1 MPVAFKFSREFFER
15 LGEGV
20 ANEIVEWFN
29 QVDVTYRADLKQFNE
44 LNFERFDAK
53 LEQRLAEFAA
63 KLDRR
68 LNQLDTNWEVR
79 LAELDS
85 KVETRF
91 AAFESKVEA
100 RFAAFDSKWEGR
112 FAELDSKWEARF
124 AELDSKWDDRF
135 GKLDSKWE
143 GRFAEHDGRFDALER
158 RLAQLEVKIAETKS
172 DLTKTVLAAWA
183 GTVIP
188 LTGLMIVMFNA
199 LR

>member
-29 QVDVTYRADLKQFNE
+29 QVDVTYRADLRQFNE
-44 LNFERFDAK
+44 LNFDRFDAK

-68 LNQLDTNWEVR
+68 LNQLDAKWEIR
-79 LAELDS
+79 FTELD
-85 KVETRF
+85 
-91 AAFESKVEA
+91 SKVEA

-112 FAELDSKWEARF
+112 FAEHD
-124 AELDSKWDDRF
+124 
-135 GKLDSKWE
+135 
-143 GRFAEHDGRFDALER
+143 GRFTEHDGRFDKLER

-199 LR
+199 LS

>member
-1 MPVAFKFSREFFER
+1 MPVAFKFSREFFEC

-20 ANEIVEWFN
+20 ANEIVEWFH

-63 KLDRR
+63 RLDRR
-68 LNQLDTNWEVR
+68 LNQLDAQWEVR
-79 LAELDS
+79 LRE
-85 KVETRF
+85 
-91 AAFESKVEA
+91 
-100 RFAAFDSKWEGR
+100 
-112 FAELDSKWEARF
+112 
-124 AELDSKWDDRF
+124 
-135 GKLDSKWE
+135 LDSKWE
-143 GRFAEHDGRFDALER
+143 GRFAEHDGRFTEHDGRFDRLDR

-199 LR
+199 WR